1 MAETVIETDGLTKFF
16 GGRCVVDELDLSI
29 ERGSIFGFLGRNG
42 AGKSTTIRLLL
53 GLLEPT
59 RGSSRMLGTDSRA
72 LAPRDRARIGYLPEG
87 HHVYGWM
94 SVEECGRFQRSF
106 YRHWND
112 DIFRAVLSHFRLDRR
127 NKSGNL
133 SRGQRAGLCLA
144 MVLAP
149 EPELLVLDDPALG
162 LDPVARRSLIQSMLF
177 VTRKA
182 DRTILFSSHMLS
194 DVERVADEIAVLDC
208 GTLRAHCRLETFRRQ
223 VRQITLRHRGGTL
236 ELPALPGLLQ
246 TFRSEG
252 EVSLT
257 VANLDPASEEALRAL
272 PGVSF
277 EEEPMGLEEAFIG
290 YVGER
295 GEKSFFTTDLKGIK

>member
-1 MAETVIETDGLTKFF
+1 MSEPVIETKGLTKFF
-16 GGRCVVDELDLSI
+16 GGRCVVDELNLSI
-29 ERGSIFGFLGRNG
+29 ARGSIFGFLGRNG

-59 RGSSRMLGTDSRA
+59 RGNSHVLGTDSLR
-72 LAPRDRARIGYLPEG
+72 LTPQDRARIGYLPEG

-106 YRHWND
+106 YKSWND
-112 DIFRAVLSHFRLDRR
+112 DIFRAVLSHFRLDTKT
-127 NKSGNL
+127 KSGNL

-149 EPELLVLDDPALG
+149 EPELLILDDPALG

-182 DRTILFSSHMLS
+182 ERTILFSSHMLS
-194 DVERVADEIAVLDC
+194 DVERVADEIAVLD
-208 GTLRAHCRLETFRRQ
+208 GGNLRASCSLETFRQQ
-223 VRQITLRHRGGTL
+223 VRQISLRHGSIPI
-236 ELPALPGLLQ
+236 ELPKLNGLLQ
-246 TFRSEG
+246 TFRTEG
-252 EVSLT
+252 EISLT
-257 VANLDPASEEALRAL
+257 IANLDKAEEEALRAL

-277 EEEPMGLEEAFIG
+277 EEVQLGLEEAFIA

-295 GEKSFFTTDLKGIK
+295 GEKSFFTTDLKG

>member
-1 MAETVIETDGLTKFF
+1 MAEPVIETQGLTKFF
-16 GGRCVVDELDLSI
+16 GGRCVVDELNLSI

-59 RGSSRMLGTDSRA
+59 RGTSRVLGADSRR
-72 LAPRDRARIGYLPEG
+72 LSPQDRARIGYLPEG

-106 YRHWND
+106 YDNWSD
-112 DIFRAVLSHFRLDRR
+112 DIFRAVLSHFRLDRK
-127 NKSGNL
+127 NKAGNL

-149 EPELLVLDDPALG
+149 EPELLILDDPALG

-194 DVERVADEIAVLDC
+194 DVERVADEIAVLDR
-208 GTLRAHCRLETFRRQ
+208 GVLRASCGLETFRRQ
-223 VRQITLRHRGGTL
+223 VRQITLRHGSATL
-236 ELPALPGLLQ
+236 ELPRLPGLLQ
-246 TFRSEG
+246 TFRTEG
-252 EVSLT
+252 EISLT
-257 VANLDPASEEALRAL
+257 IANMEASDEEALRAL

-290 YVGER
+290 YVGDR
-295 GEKSFFTTDLKGIK
+295 GEKSFFTNDLKGTR